1 MRRTLMLAL
10 AALMLA
16 TGCTSADGARETA
29 AAPAAEPVPVPVVEE
44 TAYSDDSLCWEAN
57 AAIRRII
64 LELMQAPNT
73 EAALVEQT
81 VASYRTYA
89 ARLRELAG
97 LAAPEVDARAIIDA
111 ADAAEEYAQAVH
123 DQNSYHVD
131 IDGVI
136 QASRDAFPTCDL
148 QD

>member
-1 MRRTLMLAL
+1 MRRTLVLAL
-10 AALMLA
+10 ASLMLA
-16 TGCTSADGARETA
+16 AGCTSADGARETA
-29 AAPAAEPVPVPVVEE
+29 AAPARDPVPLVEE
-44 TAYSDDSLCWEAN
+44 TTYSDDSLCWEAN

-73 EAALVEQT
+73 DAALVEQT

-97 LAAPEVDARAIIDA
+97 LAAPDVDARAIIDA
-111 ADAAEEYAQAVH
+111 ADAAEKYAQAVH

>member
-16 TGCTSADGARETA
+16 AGCTSANGARETA
-29 AAPAAEPVPVPVVEE
+29 AAPAPEPVPLVEE

-64 LELMQAPNT
+64 TELMQAPNT
-73 EAALVEQT
+73 DAALVEQT

-97 LAAPEVDARAIIDA
+97 LAAPDVDARAIIDA
-111 ADAAEEYAQAVH
+111 ADAAEKYAQAVH

-131 IDGVI
+131 MDGVV
-136 QASRDAFPTCDL
+136 QASRHAFPACDL